1 MKLDEKAIDKLIEEV
16 LSEVNMPS
24 ITDVTLS
31 PQAAATKEKPAYKW
45 NSTDEWP
52 KVTKRKDK
60 KNVGAT
66 DYKIKLQALFDALSI
81 ENGAS
86 ILKLSKKPAK
96 VFLQTLADNGLAK
109 DPPNKIDEKDLQLS
123 LSDGKL
129 PAGGV
134 NYFVNLVRM
143 EYLSHLANNDDESV
157 FEYIKSIY
165 KIDPEKHLGILRQGY
180 KANTGK
186 VGKFLDDELAKRLD
200 RSRVTQQPTDNQATI
215 TEPSFSTQRAERAAP
230 SLSEF
235 EIFNNFRGADLRST
249 IKRLTDFSL
258 AVLGPNNL
266 NENEEGNQLGPVDKA
281 KELLTNVLV
290 MDYLITFSKEIDHGA
305 GAYFFEAFLAFLSGG
320 QAGGKAK
327 GAAGGMGE
335 SDFIKGDGS
344 KGSAKYLQTGSDIS
358 QAAKS
363 FFKNDPVEY
372 VIAYKV
378 DSSGVK
384 TSDPD
389 KLYALNIHTFTV
401 EKTTEPDEKGIVTFN
416 VGGTNQ
422 KVLQTGI
429 INLKP
434 LVTDTTK
441 VGTLYLAKLD
451 KNDLAPYRENVV
463 KYANTLEETSKR
475 AFVAFETLSKQLNV
489 AREKS
494 KIYATGGD
502 KNEGTAAITAM
513 DAAKDGQE
521 SLISIFEN
529 TTSAET
535 NESKL
540 QSLDQLIAETM
551 RDIKRKIK

>member
-1 MKLDEKAIDKLIEEV
+1 MKLDEKAIDKMIAEV
-16 LSEVNMPS
+16 LSEVAMPS

-31 PQAAATKEKPAYKW
+31 PQEKSTKKKPAYIW
-45 NSTDEWP
+45 SSTDEWP
-52 KVTKRKDK
+52 KVTKRTGKT
-60 KNVGAT
+60 NVGAA

-81 ENGAS
+81 KNGAS
-86 ILKLSKKPAK
+86 ILKLSKMPAGA
-96 VFLQTLADNGLAK
+96 FLQTLAKNGLAK
-109 DPPNKIDEKDLQLS
+109 NPPNKIDERDLQLS
-123 LSDGKL
+123 FTDGGKL

-143 EYLSHLANNDDESV
+143 EYLSYLAINDDSV
-157 FEYIKSIY
+157 FEYIKNIY

-180 KANTGK
+180 RANTGK
-186 VGKFLDDELAKRLD
+186 VGKFLDDELTKRLD
-200 RSRVTQQPTDNQATI
+200 RSQVVQQPTDNQATV

-235 EIFNNFRGADLRST
+235 EIFNNFRGADLSST

-258 AVLGPNNL
+258 AVLGPNKV

-344 KGSAKYLQTGSDIS
+344 KGSAKYLQTGSNID

-372 VIAYKV
+372 VVAHKV
-378 DSSGVK
+378 DSSGAK

-401 EKTTEPDEKGIVTFN
+401 EKITEPDEKGIVTFD
-416 VGGTNQ
+416 VGGTEQ
-422 KVLQTGI
+422 KVLQTGKLV
-429 INLKP
+429 LKP

-451 KNDLAPYRENVV
+451 SEDIKPYRQSITD
-463 KYANTLEETSKR
+463 YANTLDDISKQ
-475 AFVAFETLSKQLNV
+475 AFVQFETLSKQLNI
-489 AREKS
+489 AKEKS
-494 KIYATGGD
+494 KIYATGGRKD
-502 KNEGTAAITAM
+502 DGAAAITAM
-513 DAAKDGQE
+513 GAAKTGQD
-521 SLISIFEN
+521 SLINIFEN
-529 TTSAET
+529 PTPEQT

-540 QSLDQLIAETM
+540 TSLDQLIAETL
-551 RDIKRKIK
+551 RDIKKSIK